1 MVNGRGYLI
10 AYSLSYPGDL
20 TKKFQGEIL
29 DGNQSLPVTMSE
41 NNWNLAGN
49 PYPCGLDW
57 SSDGVDKSLA
67 GGNAMYVW
75 DKNINYPAGG
85 YRTHNGTTGVP
96 ASTSPIVP
104 AMNGFMVYSTGNG
117 SVDVD
122 ISVDEPLVISDQSFY
137 KNFKD
142 PVAGMRFTVARGEFT
157 DEAMVSFD
165 EAFHDQLMDSEDAR
179 KLFRSHP
186 EIPEIFSLYEE
197 GMLVINNVSDNYPEI
212 KIGYTSSYQ
221 DTLSLHF
228 SGMETCN
235 PNYNIWLLD
244 KHLNLTISLLEEN
257 NYSFVT
263 DSGFISDR
271 FSLKFTDDMTIHR
284 ERTGYQPITIVYNQ
298 KSVRINNP
306 ERISGLIQVLD
317 LRGRILIN
325 TKLNNS
331 LTENII
337 LDFPP
342 GIYIL
347 AIRTTMGINTW
358 KILTQ

>member
-1 MVNGRGYLI
+1 
-10 AYSLSYPGDL
+10 
-20 TKKFQGEIL
+20 
-29 DGNQSLPVTMSE
+29 
-41 NNWNLAGN
+41 
-49 PYPCGLDW
+49 
-57 SSDGVDKSLA
+57 
-67 GGNAMYVW
+67 
-75 DKNINYPAGG
+75 
-85 YRTHNGTTGVP
+85 
-96 ASTSPIVP
+96 
-104 AMNGFMVYSTGNG
+104 
-117 SVDVD
+117 
-122 ISVDEPLVISDQSFY
+122 
-137 KNFKD
+137 
-142 PVAGMRFTVARGEFT
+142 
-157 DEAMVSFD
+157 
-165 EAFHDQLMDSEDAR
+165 
-179 KLFRSHP
+179 
-186 EIPEIFSLYEE
+186 
-197 GMLVINNVSDNYPEI
+197 
-212 KIGYTSSYQ
+212 
-221 DTLSLHF
+221 
-228 SGMETCN
+228 METCN